1 MPSKEKVVNNLD
13 LIAEHVRRSLSTRDE
28 AREKMLPMCR
38 ESIRNSSNAIRAVHR
53 REFDDARELIK
64 TAGKVLRQA
73 ETVVSAQTELSNTGM
88 LRDAQKE
95 FTEANVVLALVSGYL
110 LPTLDELEVDVAAY
124 LNGLGEAM
132 GELRR
137 FLLDSMRRGD
147 LDRGEEILGAMD
159 NVYGLLVTLDYPDAI
174 TGGLRRTTD
183 MVRGVL
189 ERTRSDLTL
198 TIRQMELEKK
208 LYDFNSDSAVKES
221 STSKLSEAAD
231 EKNLELEMTEQE
243 LYNELEAWRSI
254 RSSEENVPPY
264 IIARNSWL
272 KEIIKVR
279 PSSPR
284 DLMAIKG
291 FGERRANKYGK
302 DIIRVITRGR

>member
-1 MPSKEKVVNNLD
+1 
-13 LIAEHVRRSLSTRDE
+13 
-28 AREKMLPMCR
+28 
-38 ESIRNSSNAIRAVHR
+38 
-53 REFDDARELIK
+53 
-64 TAGKVLRQA
+64 
-73 ETVVSAQTELSNTGM
+73 
-88 LRDAQKE
+88 
-95 FTEANVVLALVSGYL
+95 
-110 LPTLDELEVDVAAY
+110 
-124 LNGLGEAM
+124 
-132 GELRR
+132 
-137 FLLDSMRRGD
+137 
-147 LDRGEEILGAMD
+147 LGAMD

-208 LYDFNSDSAVKES
+208 LYDFNSDGAVKES

-231 EKNLELEMTEQE
+231 EKNLELEVTEQE
-243 LYNELEAWRSI
+243 LYNELEAWRSK

-272 KEIIKVR
+272 KEIIKIR

-284 DLMAIKG
+284 DLITIKG

-302 DIIRVITRGR
+302 DIIRVIKRGR